1 LNIKVELLGLP
12 TLSSLIGKRSEVEIT
27 GETVTDLVAHLV
39 KRHGHKVRQILLDQ
53 KGDIDSTIQVIVN
66 EESFMPRKEISLR
79 TLQDGD
85 KVIILLLAGGG

>member
-1 LNIKVELLGLP
+1 MKIKVELLGLP
-12 TLSSLIGKRSEVEIT
+12 TLSSLIGKKSEVEIT
-27 GETVTDLVAHLV
+27 GETVTDLVAHLA

-53 KGDIDSTIQVIVN
+53 KGDLDSTIQVIVN
-66 EESFMPRKEISLR
+66 EESFMPREEISLR

>member
-1 LNIKVELLGLP
+1 MKIKVELLGLP

-39 KRHGHKVRQILLDQ
+39 KRYGHKVRQILLDQ
-53 KGDIDSTIQVIVN
+53 KGDLDSTIQVIVN
-66 EESFMPRKEISLR
+66 EESFMPREEISLR